1 MARKRIQE
9 LLIQQVWL
17 SAVGPFGMFS
27 SEMFCVIQ
35 ILLQRRG
42 SQALHK
48 DPLLIPLTRYWH
60 PTKVNINMNIWSTGM
75 DGHKLWVEPKIRYFR
90 TARLGITIWE
100 QRAHQSR
107 VAGPPTNQS
116 TKYRLIVEW
125 HAYRIAEF
133 IQNKRKRSFWLINMI
148 ATFSPQRAAR
158 KIIVRGPTF

>member
-1 MARKRIQE
+1 MTRKRMKE

-60 PTKVNINMNIWSTGM
+60 PHKSEYIYTLYKDILWTGM

-90 TARLGITIWE
+90 TTRLGIAIWE

-107 VAGPPTNQS
+107 VAGPPTNPS
-116 TKYRLIVEW
+116 TEYRLIFEW
-125 HAYRIAEF
+125 HAYRKAEF
-133 IQNKRKRSFWLINMI
+133 IQNKRKRCFWLINMI
-148 ATFSPQRAAR
+148 ATLSSQRAA
-158 KIIVRGPTF
+158 G